1 MKIMMVQALAFTRYV
16 WVRFLRNQGMAN
28 AASLT
33 FSTLLSLVPLMAVSL
48 AVLSLLSISEQMYD
62 EIQIF
67 VFENFVP
74 AAGNVLQRY
83 LWQFSSKAAQL
94 TGPGFLFLLVIALMM
109 MASIDRAFNNI
120 WQVKRK
126 RSPLSLFVVYW
137 AILSLGPL
145 LISSSVMV
153 SSYLIS
159 MPLFSGVAVDP
170 MFSSKLLAFAPL
182 IASTAA
188 FSLLYL
194 LVPNRRVPLKMA
206 LFGGL
211 LAALLFELTKRGF
224 ALYVIQF
231 PTYEAIYGALS
242 VVPIFLIWVY
252 LSWVITLLGAEFT
265 FCLEH
270 FEQENMGKEV
280 PSADRVAFYFR
291 ILRCLWVNK
300 HESRVTTLEQLRVDL
315 PGVSEG
321 SIEAELE
328 VLQQQQWVISSASGG
343 WLLCHDLSQT
353 TVWDLLR
360 LTESRVFETS
370 VLLASSDALERELG
384 LLLDKSSYELKRLT
398 AIPLDQYF
406 PAIPGASLV

>member
-159 MPLFSGVAVDP
+159 MPLFSGGQRRLSQEARHR
-170 MFSSKLLAFAPL
+170 LLP
-182 IASTAA
+182 
-188 FSLLYL
+188 
-194 LVPNRRVPLKMA
+194 RRV
-206 LFGGL
+206 
-211 LAALLFELTKRGF
+211 E
-224 ALYVIQF
+224 
-231 PTYEAIYGALS
+231 
-242 VVPIFLIWVY
+242 
-252 LSWVITLLGAEFT
+252 
-265 FCLEH
+265 
-270 FEQENMGKEV
+270 
-280 PSADRVAFYFR
+280 
-291 ILRCLWVNK
+291 
-300 HESRVTTLEQLRVDL
+300 
-315 PGVSEG
+315 
-321 SIEAELE
+321 
-328 VLQQQQWVISSASGG
+328 
-343 WLLCHDLSQT
+343 
-353 TVWDLLR
+353 
-360 LTESRVFETS
+360 
-370 VLLASSDALERELG
+370 
-384 LLLDKSSYELKRLT
+384 
-398 AIPLDQYF
+398 
-406 PAIPGASLV
+406 